1 MARGLM
7 PEGEFIEV
15 FVDTPLAVAETRDPK
30 GLYKKARRGELKNF
44 TGVDSP
50 YEPPEHPE
58 LHVDTTQD
66 AARGG
71 RAAHPRLSRQ
81 HRHAGVEVTQSVA
94 GSQRTGA
101 GRRCHVRARLF
112 EALIALARAAGDEV
126 MRIYGRDVGAVL
138 KADQSPLTE
147 ADLASHRWLVAGL
160 AVIAP
165 ELPVVSEESG
175 LPEHQER
182 AGWPAFWL
190 IDPLD
195 GTKEFLAR
203 NDEFTINVALIENSR
218 PTLGVVGVP
227 ARDLVY
233 AGDVVQGIA
242 RRVDGATSRGLR
254 TRRYAGTQPTIV
266 ASRRHGGD
274 RLTAVLEMLG
284 RDEGPIALRSVG
296 SALKF
301 CLLAGGEADLYP
313 RLGPTSEWDTAAAQA
328 VLEAAGGAVLQMN
341 GRALQYNKPEIL
353 NPDFVAVADPTVN
366 WLERLRVTAPGAP
379 ERR

>member
-1 MARGLM
+1 M
-7 PEGEFIEV
+7 
-15 FVDTPLAVAETRDPK
+15 
-30 GLYKKARRGELKNF
+30 
-44 TGVDSP
+44 
-50 YEPPEHPE
+50 
-58 LHVDTTQD
+58 
-66 AARGG
+66 
-71 RAAHPRLSRQ
+71 
-81 HRHAGVEVTQSVA
+81 TQSAA
-94 GSQRTGA
+94 GIKTDGLELTHQI
-101 GRRCHVRARLF
+101 RARLL

-126 MRIYGRDVGAVL
+126 MRIYGRDVEAVL

-147 ADLASHRWLVAGL
+147 ADLASHRSLVAGL
-160 AVIAP
+160 AGIVP

-175 LPEHQER
+175 LPEHRER

-203 NDEFTINVALIENSR
+203 NDEFTINIALIERNR
-218 PTLGVVGVP
+218 PTMGVVGVP

-242 RRVDGATSRGLR
+242 RRVDAASSSDLR

-274 RLTAVLEMLG
+274 RLSAVLEMLD
-284 RDEGPIALRSVG
+284 RDEGPIALRGVG

-328 VLEAAGGAVLQMN
+328 VLEAAGGAVLQLN
-341 GRALQYNKPEIL
+341 GRALQYNKREIL

-366 WLERLRVTAPGAP
+366 WLERLRVTPDA
-379 ERR
+379 